1 MLVMHQFL
9 MSMVSI
15 CLLHY
20 ILNCMISL
28 NTFFSAKKQIKDK
41 KNEIYWYN
49 HIWTFGQDPKPKPL
63 IKIRKHY
70 GVNPHCYFRK

>member
-1 MLVMHQFL
+1 
-9 MSMVSI
+9 
-15 CLLHY
+15 
-20 ILNCMISL
+20 MISL